1 MSYVRAHWRWILPA
15 TIGVLCLI
23 VGTFTVI
30 HSKTNTPDE
39 PKRVYA
45 LPERT
50 HAVEPTPP
58 PSQPVYQPDTVH
70 ATPKA
75 TEIAPPDTTAT
86 ADTDDDLEP
95 LEECCDD
102 EELLDPSTESKLSK
116 EEIEEKVKIVNGFFD
131 ELNRDFKTN
140 DADRE
145 ALQDRMTD
153 LEDNYFAYIDAIVEL
168 LSPEYR
174 QRFDEIESHDE
185 LTQAERNA
193 INDELHVI
201 GKELG
206 IDDMGEYMQSA
217 AEEFAATFLALQAS
231 VDKLDENDMQ
241 LIKGM
246 EEFSP

>member
-1 MSYVRAHWRWILPA
+1 MSYVRDHWRWILPA
-15 TIGVLCLI
+15 TIGALCLI
-23 VGTFTVI
+23 VGTITVI

-45 LPERT
+45 LPEPT
-50 HAVEPTPP
+50 HAVEPPTP

-75 TEIAPPDTTAT
+75 TEIAPSDATAT

-102 EELLDPSTESKLSK
+102 DELLDTSTKRKLPK
-116 EEIEEKVKIVNGFFD
+116 EQIEEKVKIVNDFFD
-131 ELNRDFKTN
+131 ELNREFKTN

-153 LEDNYFAYIDAIVEL
+153 LEENYFAYIDAIVEL
-168 LSPEYR
+168 LSPEYQ

-206 IDDMGEYMQSA
+206 IDDMSEYMRSA
-217 AEEFAATFLALQAS
+217 AEEFPDTFLALQAS
-231 VDKLDENDMQ
+231 VDKLDEKDMQ
-241 LIKGM
+241 LIEEM
-246 EEFSP
+246 EAFSP